1 MNELGRA
8 LNRYLRP
15 RDTPSKGITFKK
27 LYDISSWCMVREK
40 GLRWADFK
48 STRAAKGASVGQ
60 PATMLIIDTNLSLYR
75 LTFAFIQAIE
85 KGQGITMLLT
95 VGKASVG
102 LRQVS
107 FHSYY
112 NDSLSL
118 KCHIY

>member
-1 MNELGRA
+1 M
-8 LNRYLRP
+8 
-15 RDTPSKGITFKK
+15 
-27 LYDISSWCMVREK
+27 
-40 GLRWADFK
+40 RWADFK

-118 KCHIY
+118 SATYTNQLFPRNCMIHILVVMIQLMSIQSNFHCE